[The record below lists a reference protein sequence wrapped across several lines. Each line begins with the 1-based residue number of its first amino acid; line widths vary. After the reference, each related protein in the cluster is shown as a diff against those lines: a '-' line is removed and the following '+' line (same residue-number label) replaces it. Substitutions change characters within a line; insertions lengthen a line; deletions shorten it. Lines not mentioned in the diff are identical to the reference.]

1 MTEASTLLA
10 IAFPP
15 SDGLRGAMTTVGNIP
30 GWYPNKSYAAH
41 LCFTRNMELGN
52 AYGKGNKAAKREQ
65 AIAFDFTISGL
76 AAQLKHSAALEYICK
91 FREDLPIDW
100 NQMLEELNEPHEE
113 LTPDD
118 INRMAA
124 IADENRTE
132 AHHYPTIHPN
142 D

>member
-30 GWYPNKSYAAH
+30 WWYPNKSYAAH

-52 AYGKGNKAAKREQ
+52 AYGNGNKAAKRE
-65 AIAFDFTISGL
+65 AMASV
-76 AAQLKHSAALEYICK
+76 
-91 FREDLPIDW
+91 P
-100 NQMLEELNEPHEE
+100 ELR
-113 LTPDD
+113 LTESD